1 MSSFT
6 KFLRN
11 LIMISICEGGRL
23 QQLRKAKYSILASSI
38 LHIFQLF
45 FLTEVHTYLY
55 NTLGKSHG
63 FLISYFESGN
73 ISQKI

>member
-1 MSSFT
+1 MVC
-6 KFLRN
+6 
-11 LIMISICEGGRL
+11 ICEGVRL
-23 QQLRKAKYSILASSI
+23 QQLRKAKYSILVSSI

-63 FLISYFESGN
+63 FLICCFEYGN
-73 ISQKI
+73 ISQKL